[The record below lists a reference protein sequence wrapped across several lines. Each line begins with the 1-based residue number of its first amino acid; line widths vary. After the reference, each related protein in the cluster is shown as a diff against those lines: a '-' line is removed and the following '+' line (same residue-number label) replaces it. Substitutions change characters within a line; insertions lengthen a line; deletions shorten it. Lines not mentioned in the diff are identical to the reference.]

1 MFLYWNNGDNLISF
15 NGSTWSWLHTEW
27 QAVGIGDISG
37 LELRERYQGY
47 ILFSKVRLDKSYF
60 EDLRKEEDISPKQP
74 QIFIYLFIAHATQLV
89 RS

>member
-1 MFLYWNNGDNLISF
+1 M
-15 NGSTWSWLHTEW
+15 
-27 QAVGIGDISG
+27 GDISG

-74 QIFIYLFIAHATQLV
+74 QIFIYCPCHSAC
-89 RS
+89 

>member
-1 MFLYWNNGDNLISF
+1 M
-15 NGSTWSWLHTEW
+15 
-27 QAVGIGDISG
+27 GDIAG

-74 QIFIYLFIAHATQLV
+74 QIFIYLLPMPLSLLDLSFPA
-89 RS
+89 RD